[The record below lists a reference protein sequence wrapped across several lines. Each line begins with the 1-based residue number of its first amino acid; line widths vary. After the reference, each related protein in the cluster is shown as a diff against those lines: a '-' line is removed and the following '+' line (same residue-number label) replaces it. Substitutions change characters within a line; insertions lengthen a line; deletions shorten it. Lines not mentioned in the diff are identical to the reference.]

1 MKYLVIISLDIYY
14 IELAVFLKKACP
26 GNPGQA
32 FLYSGGADGI
42 VLFRADTQINAGT
55 HQGSETAPTSNQ
67 GCKWYP
73 LAAYLVTDNPLCFSH
88 GQVVLIITGN
98 CSKITRVSK
107 QTVPFKKHIGRTLK
121 VKNCFCHNQGVAE
134 DNWSH
139 LRQHTNKFHIKSK
152 YSICYTDYYFDF
164 ISVSIKILVWYNLCI

>member
-1 MKYLVIISLDIYY
+1 MVFCGAKWWLLLASRHSLAISMRQRPALWSGAHERRARKLSSVTALTTMRPLDRRRFRHAVSSAGRSFPPPPMKTR
-14 IELAVFLKKACP
+14 
-26 GNPGQA
+26 
-32 FLYSGGADGI
+32 SGSGRMPPHA
-42 VLFRADTQINAGT
+42 
-55 HQGSETAPTSNQ
+55 
-67 GCKWYP
+67 
-73 LAAYLVTDNPLCFSH
+73 
-88 GQVVLIITGN
+88 
-98 CSKITRVSK
+98 K

>member
-1 MKYLVIISLDIYY
+1 M
-14 IELAVFLKKACP
+14 
-26 GNPGQA
+26 
-32 FLYSGGADGI
+32 
-42 VLFRADTQINAGT
+42 FRVDTQISAGT

-88 GQVVLIITGN
+88 GQGVLIITGN

-164 ISVSIKILVWYNLCI
+164 ISVSIKMLVWYNLCI